1 MVPRAVDAQRMQGHN
16 EFIQG
21 ACGHCRQGGAK
32 EMAGRKRD
40 YYESV
45 YQITST
51 LNSTRDARTLLHS
64 IVESVAK
71 AMEAKACSLMLLT
84 AEKDVLLHT
93 VAYGLSDWY
102 LRKGPVTVTTIISD
116 VLKGRPVAV
125 LDAATD
131 ERVVYREQARKEGI
145 ASMLSVPMKLK
156 GEVIGVLR
164 VYTAKPYRF
173 TKDDIH
179 FVDTIAN
186 LGAVALENLGAY
198 DMLQKDYETFRGDLR
213 QWSAA
218 LGHEWMM
225 GETVEPP
232 KEEVPKIPP
241 GG

>member
-1 MVPRAVDAQRMQGHN
+1 MCLTLLKAGFNMLLRMVDAQHMLGHN
-16 EFIQG
+16 ELVQG
-21 ACGHCRQGGAK
+21 ACSHYRQGGAK
-32 EMAGRKRD
+32 EMARQRRD
-40 YYESV
+40 YYQSV

-84 AEKDVLLHT
+84 AEKDVL
-93 VAYGLSDWY
+93 
-102 LRKGPVTVTTIISD
+102 KG
-116 VLKGRPVAV
+116 KPVAV
-125 LDAATD
+125 LDATTD
-131 ERVVYREQARKEGI
+131 ERVVYREQAKKEGI
-145 ASMLSVPMKLK
+145 ASMLSVPMKLR

-173 TKDDIH
+173 TRDDTH

-186 LGAVALENLGAY
+186 LGAVALENLRAY
-198 DMLQKDYETFRGDLR
+198 DMLQKDYETFRRDLL

-225 GETVEPP
+225 GETVKPP
-232 KEEVPKIPP
+232 KEEGPRIPP